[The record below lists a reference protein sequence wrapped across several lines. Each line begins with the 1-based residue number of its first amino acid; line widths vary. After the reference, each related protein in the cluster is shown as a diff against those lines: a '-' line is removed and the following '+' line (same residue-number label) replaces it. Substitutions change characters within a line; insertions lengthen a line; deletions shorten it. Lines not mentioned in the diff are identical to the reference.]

1 MGLVPGTPEANAMAP
16 LIENSKGWLENLGFV
31 DFAGSTVVHSL
42 GGWIALA
49 ALIIIGPRRGRFK
62 KDGTIGKINAS
73 NVPAAVLGVLI
84 LWFGW
89 FGFNGG
95 STLGWTDAVPGIL
108 IRTTIAAA
116 AGMVVTLAVGWPLTK
131 VPDVNFVINGALA
144 GLVAITAPVAVV
156 DTWDSIIIGGVGGLV
171 MLFANW
177 LMEKQK
183 IDDAVGA
190 IPVHMAAGVWGT
202 LSVAFFGET
211 GKPWLEQLWVQALGI
226 VSIGG
231 FAFWGSLLFLW
242 VFNKIK
248 PLRVTE
254 EQELQGLNV
263 AEHGASTELM
273 DLTFVMEEQA
283 KSEDLSLRAPEDPF
297 TEVGQIGQEYN
308 RVIGHLQ
315 DNLVAKSEYINILD
329 NVSDGLFLL
338 DVKGNIG
345 PYYSSA
351 LEEIIGFE
359 NLAGESLEKI
369 LFPLVMTDVL
379 DSIKDFITLMFNHNL
394 DFSTVNR
401 LNPLGSV
408 ELFLDA
414 GNGEIRSKFAR
425 FQFKRILDC
434 GRVVRLM
441 VILKDISKEVELEK
455 RMKETQSE
463 KENEMA
469 LFYRLIHLD
478 PELLQEYVD
487 GLEEKL
493 ERMNSVLQSG
503 QNAPKEV
510 LRQLMKLAH
519 SIKGES
525 SFFEMQLIT
534 DQASTFEE
542 DAAKLL
548 KKENLENKDFI
559 GLTLLLGDL
568 HKTVQRMTN
577 LLHKLSNFQAHF
589 VQRNLE
595 ESQHFSKGLTDFA
608 KKVAKEQ
615 SKLVDMVVDTSMI
628 PSIDPE
634 KLSKL
639 KDILIQLTRNAVV
652 HGIEGPKDRLGQG
665 KKQNGRIEVKG
676 EVRDDGV
683 VVTFRDDGQGF
694 PVEKL
699 RAQALKQGLSEQEVR
714 TWKKSDVIQ
723 YAFSNGSST
732 ADKVTEHAGRGVG
745 MALVKDLAKEIRG
758 KLMVNFKPKEFTQ
771 IRIFIPNEKMN

>member
-1 MGLVPGTPEANAMAP
+1 MDFILERDVLNLLNVLWIVISAALVFIMQGGFALVESGLTRSKNSINVAIKNLTDLGVSVLAFWLVGFAIMFGLSESGVFGTKFFFFEFANLKDGAFFIFQAMFCSTAATIVSGAVAERMKYSSYILSTLLLSAFFYPIIGHWAWGSFFMDFIGLEAALEAMGLVPGTPEANAMAP

-329 NVSDGLFLL
+329 NVSDGLFLS
-338 DVKGNIG
+338 GRSRETSAHTT
-345 PYYSSA
+345 PAPWRRSSA
-351 LEEIIGFE
+351 SKTSQG
-359 NLAGESLEKI
+359 SLWRK
-369 LFPLVMTDVL
+369 
-379 DSIKDFITLMFNHNL
+379 
-394 DFSTVNR
+394 
-401 LNPLGSV
+401 
-408 ELFLDA
+408 
-414 GNGEIRSKFAR
+414 
-425 FQFKRILDC
+425 
-434 GRVVRLM
+434 
-441 VILKDISKEVELEK
+441 
-455 RMKETQSE
+455 
-463 KENEMA
+463 
-469 LFYRLIHLD
+469 
-478 PELLQEYVD
+478 
-487 GLEEKL
+487 
-493 ERMNSVLQSG
+493 
-503 QNAPKEV
+503 
-510 LRQLMKLAH
+510 
-519 SIKGES
+519 
-525 SFFEMQLIT
+525 SFF
-534 DQASTFEE
+534 
-542 DAAKLL
+542 
-548 KKENLENKDFI
+548 
-559 GLTLLLGDL
+559 
-568 HKTVQRMTN
+568 
-577 LLHKLSNFQAHF
+577 
-589 VQRNLE
+589 
-595 ESQHFSKGLTDFA
+595 
-608 KKVAKEQ
+608 
-615 SKLVDMVVDTSMI
+615 
-628 PSIDPE
+628 P
-634 KLSKL
+634 
-639 KDILIQLTRNAVV
+639 
-652 HGIEGPKDRLGQG
+652 
-665 KKQNGRIEVKG
+665 
-676 EVRDDGV
+676 
-683 VVTFRDDGQGF
+683 
-694 PVEKL
+694 
-699 RAQALKQGLSEQEVR
+699 
-714 TWKKSDVIQ
+714 W
-723 YAFSNGSST
+723 
-732 ADKVTEHAGRGVG
+732 
-745 MALVKDLAKEIRG
+745 
-758 KLMVNFKPKEFTQ
+758 
-771 IRIFIPNEKMN
+771 